1 MTKKM
6 NLKEL
11 YSRLSAQ
18 PNSPESFVANVIY
31 TNYNTSRKVMLQG
44 LYNIVNGGPQTYWG
58 KCFVQFASFSLDT
71 LIVSAENAS
80 VRSKQ
85 VTLDNLKFY
94 A

>member
-11 YSRLSAQ
+11 YSRLSAE

-44 LYNIVNGGPQTYWG
+44 LYNIINGGPQTYWG

-71 LIVSAENAS
+71 LNVSAENAS

>member
-11 YSRLSAQ
+11 YSRLSAE

-44 LYNIVNGGPQTYWG
+44 LYNIINGGPQTYWG
-58 KCFVQFASFSLDT
+58 KYHKRWAPNLLGKMFCSVCKFFSGYSKCFSRECFG
-71 LIVSAENAS
+71 
-80 VRSKQ
+80 
-85 VTLDNLKFY
+85 
-94 A
+94 